1 MTLAERQRLDV
12 TALPQNLDRNAR
24 RNFVPLEDWRIF
36 AICRH
41 IEAIGEALPELLSG
55 QLVVIHGNPPPPVI
69 GHHAQII
76 DAVGMVGMVMG
87 EKHAVEPAD
96 AHVQQLL
103 AEVRRAVDEHIGRA
117 LFAFPLHQHRAAPP
131 PVLRVCRIA
140 RAPDVAD
147 TGHAAGRAAAE
158 DGELERHAEDG
169 IDAAE
174 RGTFLNRRKKL
185 SVVAAAISASLTPRT
200 AASRFAVCTT
210 LAGSLVRPRKGS
222 GAR

>member
-1 MTLAERQRLDV
+1 MAIE
-12 TALPQNLDRNAR
+12 DR
-24 RNFVPLEDWRIF
+24 RIL

-41 IEAIGEALPELLSG
+41 LEAIGEALPELLSC
-55 QLVVIHGNPPPPVI
+55 QFVVVRRNASPPIV

-76 DAVGMVGMVMG
+76 DAVGMIGMVMG
-87 EKHAVEPAD
+87 VEHAVEPTD
-96 AHVQQLL
+96 SDVEQLL
-103 AEVRRAVDEHIGRA
+103 AKVRRGVDQHIGRA
-117 LFAFPLHQHRAAPP
+117 LAAFLLHQHRAAPP
-131 PVLRVCRIA
+131 AVLRVCRIA
-140 RAPDVAD
+140 RAPDIAD

-169 IDAAE
+169 IEAAE

-200 AASRFAVCTT
+200 AASRAAVCTT
-210 LAGSLVRPRKGS
+210 LAGSLVRPRNGS